1 MIGVLHSKPG
11 RSGFGPVGSGGGT
24 MMHRGAQSCRALWH
38 CTYCVHPV
46 VVHPECECS
55 GRIRRKKSRPSTAAP
70 HGTVGRKT
78 RDIAHLSGS
87 TRCPLESRQ
96 SVRTKWS
103 WSMCVLG
110 LIYKPSLPLTS
121 WPGLPQ
127 FSCYISFFCMSLGSM
142 YTYRVYPGV
151 TASAHWRW

>member
-1 MIGVLHSKPG
+1 MTGVQTCALPIC
-11 RSGFGPVGSGGGT
+11 GFSPVGSGGGT
-24 MMHRGAQSCRALWH
+24 TMHRGARSCCASRH
-38 CTYCVHPV
+38 CTYRMHPV

-55 GRIRRKKSRPSTAAP
+55 GHIGREESRPSTAAP

-87 TRCPLESRQ
+87 TRRPLESRW
-96 SVRTKWS
+96 SVCVKWS
-103 WSMCVLG
+103 WSMRVLG

-151 TASAHWRW
+151 TTGAHWRW